1 MVLVRVVDGSKSG
14 VVEVW
19 EMALDGVVGRR
30 RVLAREGLGWPGVL
44 GQISVMRRLS
54 FERRT
59 SCLGGSDN
67 IPAVRQ
73 QVFHGKTMRQI
84 SRRR

>member
-30 RVLAREGLGWPGVL
+30 RVLAREGCGRWVRGVI
-44 GQISVMRRLS
+44 QSDRL
-54 FERRT
+54 
-59 SCLGGSDN
+59 LGGWV
-67 IPAVRQ
+67 AEMWMVRESGSR
-73 QVFHGKTMRQI
+73 GKVMPKGLQGPR
-84 SRRR
+84 